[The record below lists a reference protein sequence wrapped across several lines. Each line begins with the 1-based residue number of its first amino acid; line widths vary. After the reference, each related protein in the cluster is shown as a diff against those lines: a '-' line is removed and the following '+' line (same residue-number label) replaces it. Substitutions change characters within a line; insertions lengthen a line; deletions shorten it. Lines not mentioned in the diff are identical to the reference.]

1 MSVENEIESSCHFAL
16 WFPLYILNEE
26 CLSMSLFDEWPVS
39 WDHLVSATKH
49 ELFPMMSTAMGSVV
63 TTLCDDEKFDKKDLG
78 KEAVEKVI
86 EGMKKNRKM
95 RASQVAYIENMVLRA
110 SEYQK
115 S

>member
-1 MSVENEIESSCHFAL
+1 M
-16 WFPLYILNEE
+16 
-26 CLSMSLFDEWPVS
+26 
-39 WDHLVSATKH
+39 SATKH

-63 TTLCDDEKFDKKDLG
+63 TTLCDDEKFDKMDLG

-95 RASQVAYIENMVLRA
+95 RASQIKYIENMVLRA
-110 SEYQK
+110 KQFMS